1 MLKLHHDRVDEKNI
15 LIKQLEDQIKL
26 EDKLLQT

>member
-15 LIKQLEDQIKL
+15 ILKQLEDKIKL